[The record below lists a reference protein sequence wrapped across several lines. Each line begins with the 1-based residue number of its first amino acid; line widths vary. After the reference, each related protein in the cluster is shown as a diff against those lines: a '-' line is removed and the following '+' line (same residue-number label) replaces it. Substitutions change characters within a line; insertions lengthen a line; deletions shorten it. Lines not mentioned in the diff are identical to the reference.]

1 MGSLLK
7 KEKSIIRV
15 VLYLRL
21 SDEDRNKLTKEELSE
36 SIKNQEIL
44 LRNFVSEYDNWKI
57 VGVYNDEDWS
67 GSDITRPD
75 FNRMIEE
82 CKYGNVDL
90 VLCKTQSR
98 FARDME
104 LVERYV
110 HNLFH
115 EWNVR
120 FITVVDRIDNFKR
133 ETKKTSQILGL
144 TDEWYLEDTSLN
156 IRQTFLAKRRKG
168 ELTASFTAYGYL
180 KDPENKNHLVIDPI
194 ASNIVKRIYDEYLSG
209 NGLNKIA
216 NNLNNDKVLSPYE
229 YKLMNGSKLKI
240 PLINN
245 FIDYGY
251 IDKAGAYI
259 VDISFTNNE
268 DYIIKDLVCFNYI
281 TTNRKT
287 IDYRCDIIL
296 RRCLNSKTKVYY
308 SETDDLDINN
318 FNEKNYILLKE
329 NDVIP
334 KTAKV
339 IASFTNEL
347 DRTHIINYQLEVI
360 VKENKS
366 QDKFFMDIKVNNIG
380 NNLKS
385 KFISNIRK
393 KFGWSQQT
401 VRKILTDEV
410 YIGNLV
416 QFKSTTV
423 SYKNHT
429 VIYNDS
435 EERIRKDN
443 THEPIIKKEIWYK
456 VNDRMR
462 EKSRS
467 CKCGKIHA
475 LSNKIYCLYCN
486 KIFSKCGKNDK
497 NGFGYLCCKDKRE
510 KWVNCN
516 NKKYIREEDLHRFI
530 LSKVNSLFNR
540 FYDEDIL
547 HEMYNKIADRTLV
560 KDQLNS
566 LERELQKIDKELQ
579 NKIVYFQ
586 KLYADRISGILSE
599 KEFLILMN
607 KYKDDSLKLEERAK
621 ILKKEKIK
629 IKSKSKK
636 MKAIDSLFKKYKCIE
651 ELSIEIIDDFIDKIL
666 IGSYNEETSSREI
679 RIVWNFTFTI

>member
-1 MGSLLK
+1 MNSLFK
-7 KEKSIIRV
+7 NRKTIIRV

-21 SDEDRNKLTKEELSE
+21 SDEDRDKLTKEELSE

-44 LRNFVSEYDNWKI
+44 LRNFASEHDNWEI
-57 VGVYNDEDWS
+57 IGVYNDEDWS
-67 GSDITRPD
+67 GSDVTRPD

-82 CKYGNVDL
+82 CKCGNVDL

-104 LVERYV
+104 LVEKYV

-156 IRQTFLAKRRKG
+156 IRQTFLAKRKKG

-180 KDPENKNHLVIDPI
+180 KDPENKNHLVIDQI
-194 ASNIVKRIYDEYLSG
+194 TSNIVRRIYDEYLSG

-216 NNLNNDKVLSPYE
+216 NNLNKDKVLSPYE

-251 IDKAGAYI
+251 IDKVGTYI
-259 VDISFTNNE
+259 VDISFTNTE
-268 DYIIKDLVCFNYI
+268 DHIIKDLVSFNYI
-281 TTNRKT
+281 TTDRKT
-287 IDYRCDIIL
+287 INHRCDIIL
-296 RRCLNSKTKVYY
+296 KRYLNSKTKVYY
-308 SETDDLDINN
+308 SEKDNLDINN
-318 FNEKNYILLKE
+318 FDENDYILLHE
-329 NDVIP
+329 NDIIP
-334 KTAKV
+334 KTATV
-339 IASFTNEL
+339 IATFTKNL
-347 DRTHIINYQLEVI
+347 DRTHITNYQLEVI
-360 VKENKS
+360 LKENRVH
-366 QDKFFMDIKVNNIG
+366 DRFYIDIKNSNI
-380 NNLKS
+380 NDISKS
-385 KFISNIRK
+385 KFIFNIRK

-401 VRKILTDEV
+401 IRKILTDEV

-456 VNDRMR
+456 VQERMKK
-462 EKSRS
+462 KSRS

-475 LSNKIYCLYCN
+475 FSNKIYCLYCN
-486 KIFSKCGKNDK
+486 KIFSKCGKNDI
-497 NGFGYLCCKDKRE
+497 NGFGYLCCKDKKE
-510 KWVNCN
+510 KWMNCC
-516 NKKYIREEDLHRFI
+516 NKKYIREEDLHRFVLLKI
-530 LSKVNSLFNR
+530 NSLLCR

-547 HEMYNKIADRTLV
+547 CEMYDNRVNQRLFQDELK
-560 KDQLNS
+560 S
-566 LERELQKIDKELQ
+566 LEKEIQSIEKELQ

-586 KLYADRISGILSE
+586 KLYNDRINEILSE

-607 KYKDDSLKLEERAK
+607 KYKDDSLKLEDRARV
-621 ILKKEKIK
+621 LKKELAVKISK
-629 IKSKSKK
+629 KKSIKSNQN
-636 MKAIDSLFKKYKCIE
+636 IFRNYKCIN
-651 ELSIEIIDDFIDKIL
+651 ELSIEIIDDFIEKIF
-666 IGSYNEETSSREI
+666 IGNYDEETNSREI
-679 RIVWNFTFTI
+679 KIVWNFTFK